1 MEVEIFSKYRT
12 EVFMFNL
19 ESLEQLADKLSQL
32 LPPSCKDFKEDLKQ
46 NFKLILQA
54 NFAKMH
60 LVTREEFDQQ
70 TALLQK
76 AREQLQ
82 VLEEQIKKA

>member
-1 MEVEIFSKYRT
+1 ML
-12 EVFMFNL
+12 NL
-19 ESLEQLADKLSQL
+19 ESLEQLADKLSQV
-32 LPPSCKDFKEDLKQ
+32 LPASLKDIKEDVKQ
-46 NFKLILQA
+46 NFKLILQT

-76 AREQLQ
+76 ARAQLKA
-82 VLEEQIKKA
+82 LEAKLSKS

>member
-1 MEVEIFSKYRT
+1 MFS
-12 EVFMFNL
+12 L
-19 ESLEQLADKLSQL
+19 ESLEQLADKLSQV
-32 LPPSCKDFKEDLKQ
+32 LPPSLKDFKEDLKQ
-46 NFKLILQA
+46 NFKCILQA

-82 VLEEQIKKA
+82 ALEEQIKKS